1 VEPRRPAAGAS
12 IDQDEGTTPTAEEWP
27 MSERWVDGDLEA
39 GADDDQGVDP
49 PESGAGA
56 ELGQG
61 EASTFE
67 PEEDNPA
74 AEPPE

>member
-1 VEPRRPAAGAS
+1 MA
-12 IDQDEGTTPTAEEWP
+12 QDEGTTDRRGVT
-27 MSERWVDGDLEA
+27 MTERWVDGDLEA
-39 GADDDQGVDP
+39 GADDEQGVDP

-67 PEEDNPA
+67 PEEDPA
-74 AEPPE
+74 PEPPD

>member
-1 VEPRRPAAGAS
+1 
-12 IDQDEGTTPTAEEWP
+12 